1 MKKVSNVL
9 VTSAEENIR
18 IDRWFKRHFPTL
30 SHSFIAKLA
39 RTGQV
44 RVDGARVKSSTRLKQ
59 GQLVRV
65 PPLKVEL
72 KSKKQRNI
80 TDLSKDQISFIRS
93 LVIYMDD
100 DIIVVNKPPGL
111 AVQGGSKTVFH
122 LDGLLDGLKFGGL
135 ERPKLVHRL
144 DKDTG
149 GIMLLARNSFSAAQ
163 LISSFRN
170 REITKVYWA
179 LVVGVPEPRLGE
191 INAPISK
198 KKKFGI
204 EKMSLERRNGAKAIS
219 DFSTI
224 ETAGR
229 HVSWLALRP
238 HTGRTHQLRVHCS
251 LIGTPILGDFKY
263 GGRQALID
271 GVPGTRNLHLHA
283 RSLEF
288 KHPSGTK
295 KYFLAP
301 LSEKMD
307 QTWQFFGF
315 NVEKTFDAFSE
326 WETKEKIKSL
336 NLHE

>member
-1 MKKVSNVL
+1 MKKVSNLL
-9 VTSAEENIR
+9 VTDAEENIR
-18 IDRWFKRHFPTL
+18 VDRWFKRHFPTL
-30 SHSFIAKLA
+30 SHSFIAKLT

-44 RVDGARVKSSTRLKQ
+44 RVDGARVKSSTRLQK

-65 PPLKVEL
+65 PPLKLIVN
-72 KSKKQRNI
+72 SKKQRDI
-80 TDLSKDQISFIRS
+80 SDLSKDQISFIRS

-111 AVQGGSKTVFH
+111 AVQGGSKTLFH
-122 LDGLLDGLKFGGL
+122 LDGLLNGLKFGGL

-144 DKDTG
+144 DRDTS
-149 GIMLLARNSFSAAQ
+149 GIMLLARNSFSAAH

-204 EKMSLERRNGAKAIS
+204 EKMGLDKRNGSKAIS

-229 HVSWLALRP
+229 YVSWLALRP

-263 GGRQALID
+263 GGKQAFID
-271 GVPGTRNLHLHA
+271 GVPRTRNLHLHA

-288 KHPSGTK
+288 KHPSGVK
-295 KYFLAP
+295 KSFVAP
-301 LSEKMD
+301 LSEEMD

-315 NVEKTFDAFSE
+315 NAAKTFDAFSE
-326 WETKEKIKSL
+326 WETKEKIKCLS
-336 NLHE
+336 LHE